1 MHRAK
6 DNDVKNR
13 WFSFINI
20 TALLGHRT
28 HDAQYQILYVIYIVT
43 IYCDKESLQK
53 NKKKLKYILSR
64 PTLPTYLYP
73 LVWTLFSLDKC
84 FSAFPSYLFDKFGHF
99 RSKVSS

>member
-43 IYCDKESLQK
+43 IYCDKESLFL
-53 NKKKLKYILSR
+53 LKALLMYIIYSM
-64 PTLPTYLYP
+64 
-73 LVWTLFSLDKC
+73 
-84 FSAFPSYLFDKFGHF
+84 
-99 RSKVSS
+99 